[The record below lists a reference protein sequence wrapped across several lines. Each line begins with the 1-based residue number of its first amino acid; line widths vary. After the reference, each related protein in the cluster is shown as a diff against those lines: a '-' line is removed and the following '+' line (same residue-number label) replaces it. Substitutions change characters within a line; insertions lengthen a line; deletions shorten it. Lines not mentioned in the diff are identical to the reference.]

1 MGLQIEKKA
10 AWLGVSQ
17 ESHIYV
23 FCLSLWLSDL
33 SNLFDISIT
42 HLWILRKVT
51 KPKPSKS
58 VKILEKRNKKQG
70 RWNRNRNGC
79 SSSQHI
85 CFGRMTWLCN
95 NFRSIFHT
103 SVLRLIPQ
111 LVMSSFIIVLQV
123 PYIPINAYSVK
134 TAD

>member
-42 HLWILRKVT
+42 HL
-51 KPKPSKS
+51 
-58 VKILEKRNKKQG
+58 
-70 RWNRNRNGC
+70 
-79 SSSQHI
+79 
-85 CFGRMTWLCN
+85 
-95 NFRSIFHT
+95 
-103 SVLRLIPQ
+103 
-111 LVMSSFIIVLQV
+111 
-123 PYIPINAYSVK
+123 
-134 TAD
+134 